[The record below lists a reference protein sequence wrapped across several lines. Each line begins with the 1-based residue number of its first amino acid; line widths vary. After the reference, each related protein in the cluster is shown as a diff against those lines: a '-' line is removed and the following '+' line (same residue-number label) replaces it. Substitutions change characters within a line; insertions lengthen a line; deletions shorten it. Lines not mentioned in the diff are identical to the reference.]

1 MAKFFID
8 RPIFA
13 IVLSIFITI
22 AGLVSITQLPIAQYP
37 QITAPVVNVSASY
50 VGANAEVVEQAVG
63 QAIEQ
68 QVNGV
73 ENMVDMRSTSDDNG
87 QYSLNVKFELGVNPD
102 MATVQVQNRVAQATA
117 KIPAAVQSS
126 GITVQKQS
134 PDTVMY
140 LSLWSP
146 KNTYDSLFLK
156 NYANIYLVDDLK
168 RVKGVGSVGEYGP
181 EFGMRVWLQ
190 PDKMARLGITADDV
204 GDAIKEQNVQAP
216 AGTIGQLPSPK
227 GQEFQYSARVQGQ
240 LQEESQFANIIV
252 RAKPDG
258 SFVRV
263 SDVARVELAAKSY
276 QYTSDL
282 NLRDSVTLAIQ
293 LTPDANA
300 LDTVTEVKK
309 VLETNSKRFPT
320 DLEYHIVSDNTRF
333 IDESMIEVVKT
344 FVEALLLVLLIVFIF
359 LQSWRA
365 TLIPML
371 AVPVSLIGTFGA
383 FILLGFNINTLTMFA
398 MVLAIG
404 LVVDDA
410 IVVVE
415 SVEHH
420 MRYNGMTPKDAAYR
434 AMEEVSGPVV
444 AIAFVLA
451 SVFIP
456 VAFFGGTAGV
466 LYKQFALTIAVSMG
480 LSALVALTLTPAL
493 CSLILKPHDPNAHEG
508 FLGRFFDAFNDKF
521 DAMTGRYGKTVRK
534 FIRYSKLCLAG
545 LLVIVVLAL
554 TFFKMLPTTF
564 VPNEDQGY
572 FMATINLPEA
582 ASMNRTRQVGY
593 DVAEIVKGIPG
604 VKDTLV
610 IAGYDILAGAL
621 KPNAALL
628 VVALD
633 TWSERPDKARYVD
646 SIIRQVY
653 MKTARIP
660 EATVMA
666 FNAPALPGGG
676 STGAMTF
683 MLQDRG
689 GGNVEEMADVSKK
702 FLGEARKR
710 PELTGVYS
718 TFRSDTPAFRYEVD
732 REKAEKL
739 GVKVD
744 DVFSTLQAFLG
755 GLQVNDFTRFGRTW
769 KVVMQAEPQYRSDA
783 NDIRYFFVRSNT
795 NAMVPLA
802 TLVKPVP
809 ISGPTAI
816 KRFNGNRAIQ
826 IGASPAAG
834 YSSGQ
839 AMTALEEV
847 AKATLPNTYSYEW
860 ADQSRD
866 EKLSGGRAVYV
877 FGAAILFAFLCL
889 AALYESWSVPF
900 AVLLSVPTA
909 IFGSGLFQWARS
921 LENSIYMQ
929 IGLVMLIGL
938 AAKNAILIVEF
949 AKVRVDKG
957 VDPVE
962 AAIEAAK
969 LRLRPILMTS
979 LAFILGCVPLMIATG
994 AGAGARNAMGTAVV
1008 GGMLAATLLGVFLIP
1023 VLYVVVVKL
1032 TRKLTWRK

>member
-1 MAKFFID
+1 
-8 RPIFA
+8 
-13 IVLSIFITI
+13 
-22 AGLVSITQLPIAQYP
+22 
-37 QITAPVVNVSASY
+37 
-50 VGANAEVVEQAVG
+50 
-63 QAIEQ
+63 
-68 QVNGV
+68 
-73 ENMVDMRSTSDDNG
+73 
-87 QYSLNVKFELGVNPD
+87 
-102 MATVQVQNRVAQATA
+102 
-117 KIPAAVQSS
+117 
-126 GITVQKQS
+126 
-134 PDTVMY
+134 
-140 LSLWSP
+140 
-146 KNTYDSLFLK
+146 
-156 NYANIYLVDDLK
+156 
-168 RVKGVGSVGEYGP
+168 
-181 EFGMRVWLQ
+181 
-190 PDKMARLGITADDV
+190 
-204 GDAIKEQNVQAP
+204 
-216 AGTIGQLPSPK
+216 
-227 GQEFQYSARVQGQ
+227 
-240 LQEESQFANIIV
+240 
-252 RAKPDG
+252 
-258 SFVRV
+258 
-263 SDVARVELAAKSY
+263 
-276 QYTSDL
+276 
-282 NLRDSVTLAIQ
+282 
-293 LTPDANA
+293 
-300 LDTVTEVKK
+300 
-309 VLETNSKRFPT
+309 
-320 DLEYHIVSDNTRF
+320 
-333 IDESMIEVVKT
+333 
-344 FVEALLLVLLIVFIF
+344 
-359 LQSWRA
+359 
-365 TLIPML
+365 
-371 AVPVSLIGTFGA
+371 
-383 FILLGFNINTLTMFA
+383 
-398 MVLAIG
+398 
-404 LVVDDA
+404 
-410 IVVVE
+410 
-415 SVEHH
+415 
-420 MRYNGMTPKDAAYR
+420 
-434 AMEEVSGPVV
+434 
-444 AIAFVLA
+444 
-451 SVFIP
+451 
-456 VAFFGGTAGV
+456 
-466 LYKQFALTIAVSMG
+466 
-480 LSALVALTLTPAL
+480 
-493 CSLILKPHDPNAHEG
+493 
-508 FLGRFFDAFNDKF
+508 
-521 DAMTGRYGKTVRK
+521 MTGRYGKTVRK
-534 FIRYSKLCLAG
+534 LIRGSKLCLAG

-572 FMATINLPEA
+572 FMATISLPEA

-610 IAGYDILAGAL
+610 IAGYDVLAGAL

-633 TWSERPDKARYVD
+633 TWSERPDKERYVD

-653 MKTARIP
+653 MRTARIP

-689 GGNVEEMADVSKK
+689 GGNVEEMTDVSKK

-802 TLVKPVP
+802 TLVKPLP

-826 IGASPAAG
+826 IGASQAPG

-1008 GGMLAATLLGVFLIP
+1008 GGMLAATMLGVFLIP